1 MLKISSAK
9 FYIYTGQGNKNALKR
24 IMFIRNCD
32 NEFIQN
38 FNTALELR
46 IMCTRVIY
54 IKNMTYQKY
63 IDYCD

>member
-1 MLKISSAK
+1 MV
-9 FYIYTGQGNKNALKR
+9 
-24 IMFIRNCD
+24 MFIRNCD

-46 IMCTRVIY
+46 IMCTRVMC